1 VILHDVCELKFIR
14 VDQFGDPIVGATFSN
29 VPVEFTPLVSNTVD
43 PGAVVTKY
51 TAYMAVDPSALA
63 AGLSF
68 TPTKV
73 EVWYRGK
80 LLQLDAGF
88 ERHRMLGRFHH
99 VEFVVRDFGQFGAS

>member
-1 VILHDVCELKFIR
+1 MILHDVCDLKFIR
-14 VDQFGDPIVGATFSN
+14 LDGVGDPVETETIPD
-29 VPVEFTPLVSNTVD
+29 VPVEFTPLVSNSVD

-51 TAYMAVDPSALA
+51 TAYMSVDPSELA

-68 TPTKV
+68 TPSKV
-73 EVWYRGK
+73 EVWYNGQ

-99 VEFVVRDFGQFGAS
+99 VEFVVRDFGKFGAS